1 MAFDTEKF
9 NNTKFKDRTFDVP
22 TPELKN
28 FFGEDEETI
37 WTVKCLGANEIAK
50 ANLAM
55 SSNKGVKE
63 IVAALASTNS
73 QEKIE
78 AIQEA
83 MGLQTGDV
91 PDDVVRRISMLVSGS
106 LSPVCDQET
115 AVRISTA
122 YSTVFYRITN
132 KILFLTGEGME
143 PGE

>member
-28 FFGEDEETI
+28 FFGEDEEHI
-37 WTVKCLGANEIAK
+37 WTVKCLGANEIAT

-55 SSNKGVKE
+55 SSNKDLKG
-63 IVAALASTNS
+63 IVAALASTDS
-73 QEKIE
+73 KEKIE

-83 MGLQTGDV
+83 MGLQTGKV
-91 PDDVVRRISMLVSGS
+91 PDDVVRRISVLVSGS
-106 LSPVCDQET
+106 LSPVCDQEA
-115 AVRISTA
+115 AVKLSVA
-122 YSTVFYRITN
+122 YSTVFYRLTN
-132 KILFLTGEGME
+132 KILYLTGEGME